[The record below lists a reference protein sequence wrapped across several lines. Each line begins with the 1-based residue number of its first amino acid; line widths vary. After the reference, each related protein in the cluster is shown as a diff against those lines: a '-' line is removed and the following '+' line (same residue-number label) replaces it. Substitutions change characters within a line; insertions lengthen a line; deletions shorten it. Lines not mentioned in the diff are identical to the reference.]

1 MFPNM
6 NFENMYIEMG
16 NYFSMQFE
24 LCVWMT
30 REEKYGGIQ
39 QLLRCKVSW
48 SGLSHPGLHH
58 KTRPCLEKT

>member
-6 NFENMYIEMG
+6 NFENMYIAMG

-30 REEKYGGIQ
+30 SEEKYGGVQ
-39 QLLRCKVSW
+39 K
-48 SGLSHPGLHH
+48 
-58 KTRPCLEKT
+58 